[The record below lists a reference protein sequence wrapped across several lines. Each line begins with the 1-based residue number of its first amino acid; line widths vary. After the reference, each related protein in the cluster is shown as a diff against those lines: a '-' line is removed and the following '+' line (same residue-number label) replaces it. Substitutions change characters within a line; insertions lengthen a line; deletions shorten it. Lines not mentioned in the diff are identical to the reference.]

1 MIQMCSLPFQL
12 EDAIKILET
21 IKNAGNLFYSS
32 KEYIEACRKYKKTV
46 RYFNYLKDKLEAN
59 NRKAMNAQ
67 QLRDRLQPLFHINTI
82 ACLNIAAVELKLKN
96 AENAKNACD
105 EVLLSDPNN
114 AKALY
119 RRGQAHI
126 GLKNY
131 DDALVDLEL
140 AYRSLPN
147 DKNVQNEY
155 QRAKEIWRNYQNQ
168 QKNVYKNL
176 FQRI

>member
-1 MIQMCSLPFQL
+1 M
-12 EDAIKILET
+12 
-21 IKNAGNLFYSS
+21 
-32 KEYIEACRKYKKTV
+32 
-46 RYFNYLKDKLEAN
+46 
-59 NRKAMNAQ
+59 
-67 QLRDRLQPLFHINTI
+67 
-82 ACLNIAAVELKLKN
+82 NIAAVELKLKN

-105 EVLLSDPNN
+105 EVLVSDPNN

-126 GLKNY
+126 DLKNY

-147 DKNVQNEY
+147 DKNIQNEY

-176 FQRI
+176 FQRIWNPLHFSSA